1 MNSHPT
7 LFCFTIE
14 KKDMAT
20 PKKGKKITEPV
31 SIESQ
36 ERLMEIMNNS
46 PKLVRLA
53 GTEWEIHALK
63 PGTKWLIAEE
73 AVKIAKKEDM
83 TMKDIFVSVSQNM
96 PSVVRILT
104 LALLNDKERIDRD
117 YQTVYDTLMWESD
130 DKDWANLLF
139 EVFSLID
146 VGFFFQILQST
157 QIFREMTL
165 KRKMMKAER
174 EQLSQGQ
181 NGEK

>member
-1 MNSHPT
+1 M
-7 LFCFTIE
+7 E
-14 KKDMAT
+14 KT
-20 PKKGKKITEPV
+20 KGKKVTETV
-31 SIESQ
+31 SLDAQ
-36 ERLMEIMNNS
+36 ERLIQIMNDS
-46 PKLVRLA
+46 PRLVKLA
-53 GTEWEIHALK
+53 GTEWEIRALK
-63 PGTKWLIAEE
+63 PAVKWMIAEE

-83 TMKDIFVSVSQNM
+83 SMKDVFVSVSQNM

-117 YQTVYDTLMWESD
+117 YQAVYDTLMWKSD

-139 EVFSLID
+139 EVFSMLD
-146 VGFFFQILQST
+146 VGFFFQIMQST

>member
-1 MNSHPT
+1 MST
-7 LFCFTIE
+7 Q
-14 KKDMAT
+14 
-20 PKKGKKITEPV
+20 KKGKKIYEPV
-31 SIESQ
+31 TLEAQDRLIELMNDSP
-36 ERLMEIMNNS
+36 RLV
-46 PKLVRLA
+46 KLA

-63 PGTKWLIAEE
+63 PGTKWLITEE

-83 TMKDIFVSVSQNM
+83 SMKDVFVSVSQNM

-117 YQTVYDTLMWESD
+117 YQAVYDTLMWESD

-139 EVFSLID
+139 EVFSMLD
-146 VGFFFQILQST
+146 VGFFFQIMQST

>member
-1 MNSHPT
+1 
-7 LFCFTIE
+7 
-14 KKDMAT
+14 MAVR
-20 PKKGKKITEPV
+20 KGKNITEQETL
-31 SIESQ
+31 ESQ
-36 ERLMEIMNNS
+36 ERLVQIMNDS
-46 PKLVRLA
+46 PRLVKLA

-139 EVFSLID
+139 EVFSMID
-146 VGFFFQILQST
+146 VGFFFQIMQST